1 MTWNVKKE
9 YEGKSV
15 PNCAY
20 PLNDLT
26 QKQIK
31 KLGSSVRNS
40 YFVEEK
46 QKKKKNVQIE
56 QEIK

>member
-46 QKKKKNVQIE
+46 QKKKKKDDKRDV
-56 QEIK
+56 